1 MLKAKKYAAIILTL
15 FLTVLLNN
23 SLGIFL
29 RGIFDK
35 EKCVQ
40 IPTKNILYAPI
51 FSFLTL

>member
-23 SLGIFL
+23 SLGIL